1 MARWRGKYSNCRNLD
16 VNNRVYYRIRA
27 TKGDSLRMMIALTRQ
42 QAREEKRKLQSHGY
56 DVKIIKHEITNG
68 FIVECGVVY

>member
-1 MARWRGKYSNCRNLD
+1 MAKLQEKYSKCRNID

-27 TKGDSLRMMIALTRQ
+27 TKGDNLRMMITLTRQ

-68 FIVECGVVY
+68 FIVECGIVY